1 MPTFLPVMHDKTR
14 FLHPEVRHARTQGTT
29 RSSTSHVFQ
38 EQLVGLRQGYE
49 ALSRESGINLGVK
62 TTSTILRA
70 DGNRALRGH
79 QAEKPV
85 VSKADGLI
93 SGSFPVLDNF

>member
-1 MPTFLPVMHDKTR
+1 MHDKTR
-14 FLHPEVRHARTQGTT
+14 FLHPEVLHARTHGTI
-29 RSSTSHVFQ
+29 RSSTSDVFQ
-38 EQLVGLRQGYE
+38 EQIVGLRQGHE
-49 ALSRESGINLGVK
+49 ALSRESGINLAGVK

-79 QAEKPV
+79 QSEKPV